1 MAGEEG
7 LQPFE
12 LRLCGARRWCES
24 YRKHPSLY
32 IKANPYKVHNLDTKF
47 IFRDKRR
54 QPEALLC
61 RCYLWAD
68 SLAQWIC
75 CFSNIMEE

>member
-1 MAGEEG
+1 MGGEEG

-32 IKANPYKVHNLDTKF
+32 IKAIFRGCNQSTPKVHNLDTKF

-61 RCYLWAD
+61 RCYLCAD
-68 SLAQWIC
+68 WLA
-75 CFSNIMEE
+75 